1 MLFYGVFYPVFADSL
16 SSMLTSLGLIL
27 SLKAERFHV
36 TFLGHGRK
44 ENSLNMK
51 VKYRFM
57 FLRESFQVS
66 RVKVIF
72 VGIKIE
78 QSFSIGRTVL
88 PMFF

>member
-1 MLFYGVFYPVFADSL
+1 
-16 SSMLTSLGLIL
+16 
-27 SLKAERFHV
+27 LKAERFQV

-57 FLRESFQVS
+57 FLRESFPVS

-78 QSFSIGRTVL
+78 SFSIGRTVL